1 MPVFALKFISGKYQ
15 GGEIPIP
22 DEGEMIIG
30 RASDLDLVLVEDMV
44 SRKHAKMVSEDGTL
58 SITDLGSTNGTFVN
72 GEKIKRADLKRNDR
86 ILIGTSIIKV
96 IPGADMSM
104 DVGTDKD
111 SQREMLEKIANR
123 APQSS
128 TMSGDLEEV
137 PLPDLLQLF
146 ATNKKSGILTIT
158 GPAGQPQRSGKVYI
172 RNGQLVF
179 ATAGSDNAMRPMKV
193 ICRMVGWESGA
204 FHLEEWDGEHTF
216 TDTFDQSTESV
227 LMEALRQ
234 HDELR
239 RLLPHMPKPN
249 ASLTLCVPMVPKLS
263 DLSGPELDTLQMVLN
278 FNTLKHVIDKVDA
291 TDFEA
296 TQSLQKLLTEG
307 YLEVDFD

>member
-1 MPVFALKFISGKYQ
+1 MQLALKFISGKYQ
-15 GGEIPIP
+15 GGEFPLP
-22 DEGEMIIG
+22 DEGELIIG

-44 SRKHAKMVSEDGTL
+44 SRKHAKMVASPDSL

-72 GEKIKRADLKRNDR
+72 GEKIRRTELKKNDR

-96 IPGADMSM
+96 IPAADLTI
-104 DVGTDKD
+104 DTTDPD
-111 SQREMLEKIANR
+111 DLREMMEDLAGR
-123 APQSS
+123 APESS

-158 GPAGQPQRSGKVYI
+158 GGRRGKVYI
-172 RNGQLVF
+172 KNGQIVS
-179 ATAGSDNAMRPMKV
+179 AVIGGEPMKPMKT
-193 ICRMVGWESGA
+193 ICRMVGWDKGA
-204 FHLEEWDGEHTF
+204 FHLEEWDGSDDFQETF
-216 TDTFDQSTESV
+216 EQSTESV

-239 RLLPHMPKPN
+239 KLMPEMPPPES
-249 ASLTLCVPMVPKLS
+249 SLTLCVPMVPKLS
-263 DLSGPELDTLQMVLN
+263 ELSKGELDTLQLVLN
-278 FNTLKHVIDKVDA
+278 FNTFKHVVDKTA
-291 TDFEA
+291 GTDHEA
-296 TQSLQKLLTEG
+296 VTALKKLLAEG